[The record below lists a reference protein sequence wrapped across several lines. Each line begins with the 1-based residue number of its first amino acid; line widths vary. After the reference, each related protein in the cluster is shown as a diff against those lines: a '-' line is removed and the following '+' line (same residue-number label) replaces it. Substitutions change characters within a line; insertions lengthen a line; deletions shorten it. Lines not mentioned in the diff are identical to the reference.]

1 MEWLSDLIKYGELV
15 LEGLG
20 NTLLIFA
27 VTLITSIPLGL
38 LVALGRLSRHGWL
51 KKLLGAYIS
60 VMRGT
65 PLMLQLIAVLYL
77 PSMIFKVPMDRY
89 LAAFIAFTINYAA
102 YFGEIFRGG
111 IQSIERGQYEAAS
124 VLGFSKRQTFSRII
138 LPQTVKRVLPATAN
152 EVITLVKDTSL
163 AQVVAI
169 VEMFTIAKQHMSG
182 TGSVIPLP
190 AAGVF
195 YYILNLLV
203 TVSFSYAEKKL
214 SYYR

>member
-1 MEWLSDLIKYGELV
+1 LEWLSDLIKYGELV

-182 TGSVIPLP
+182 TGSVIPLL

>member
-152 EVITLVKDTSL
+152 EVKTLVKDTSL

-182 TGSVIPLP
+182 TGSVIPLL

>member
-89 LAAFIAFTINYAA
+89 LAVFIAFTINYAA

-182 TGSVIPLP
+182 TGSVVPLL